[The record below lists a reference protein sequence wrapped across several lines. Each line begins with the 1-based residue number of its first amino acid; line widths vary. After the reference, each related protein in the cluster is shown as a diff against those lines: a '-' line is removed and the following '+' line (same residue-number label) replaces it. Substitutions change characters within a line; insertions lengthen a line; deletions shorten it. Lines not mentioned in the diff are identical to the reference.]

1 MLHVLSVEQGRM
13 QELPAPILGSTI
25 LYFAN
30 ICEKLYQIENN
41 SVSVGG
47 GVLTLSMQIKCL
59 NY

>member
-41 SVSVGG
+41 SVSVGA
-47 GVLTLSMQIKCL
+47 GVLTV
-59 NY
+59 NAD